1 MSDNKNRILELFRKY
16 LSNTSTT
23 SEEQEFWGYVED
35 PLHKKEIQEILSESF
50 DNQTEIESLSDI
62 SRKRILNRILEKSKT
77 GKNYSMWSRI
87 AIAASILLCLGVILY
102 LYQPDSKK
110 VKTEVVAKNNTKQDS
125 TKAYLTLANGD
136 RITLSDMKDG
146 QIAEQSGITI
156 TKAMN

>member
-102 LYQPDSKK
+102 LY
-110 VKTEVVAKNNTKQDS
+110 
-125 TKAYLTLANGD
+125 
-136 RITLSDMKDG
+136 
-146 QIAEQSGITI
+146 
-156 TKAMN
+156 